1 MTVPVMCRR
10 TCGGIMSQ
18 HRCYIRKP
26 GTRSEKACTAEE
38 WRGVLERCVQARRE
52 NMLDA
57 IRFIVHGHGSP
68 AQTEAVRNALETF
81 GATARAR
88 WQQLVE
94 NLPADDDAR
103 MPHGH
108 YEIEFQFIGV
118 RNAGSV

>member
-10 TCGGIMSQ
+10 TCEGIISQ

-26 GTRSEKACTAEE
+26 GPRSEKPFTAEE

-88 WQQLVE
+88 W
-94 NLPADDDAR
+94 
-103 MPHGH
+103 
-108 YEIEFQFIGV
+108 
-118 RNAGSV
+118 

>member
-10 TCGGIMSQ
+10 TYEEIINQ

-26 GTRSEKACTAEE
+26 GPRSEEPFTAEE

-57 IRFIVHGHGSP
+57 IRFIVHRPASP
-68 AQTEAVRNALETF
+68 APTEAVRNALETF

-88 WQQLVE
+88 WLELVE
-94 NLPADDDAR
+94 DLPENDDAR
-103 MPHGH
+103 MPHGR
-108 YEIEFQFIGV
+108 YEIEFEFIGV
-118 RNAGSV
+118 RNAGRA